1 MSAEVP
7 AALARRIFH
16 EVHTDLPREAPGS
29 AECTERALAALGV
42 GATIEAVLD
51 IACGPGTQTLDL
63 ARLLPDARITAI
75 DLHRPFIERAR
86 ERARAAGVD
95 DRVTFETRDM
105 AALPY
110 PDGSFDLL
118 WCEGGI
124 YFMGVLK
131 ALDAWRRLLV
141 PGGAV
146 AFTDAV
152 WLGDA
157 APQALRDWWAAE
169 YAGIGTID
177 NCLDL
182 VAAAG
187 FSVLEH
193 FVLPEGAWWDTYY
206 GPMQARVAVLRER
219 YRDDEA
225 ALAALAEAE
234 QEIDYYRRWSAHYG
248 YLFVVA
254 RRVG

>member
-1 MSAEVP
+1 VSTEVP
-7 AALARRIFH
+7 AAFARRIFE

-29 AECTERALAALGV
+29 AECTERALAALGG
-42 GATIEAVLD
+42 GAGIEAVLD

-63 ARLLPDARITAI
+63 ARLLPDAWITAI

-86 ERARAAGVD
+86 ERARAAGVA
-95 DRVTFETRDM
+95 DRVTFETADM
-105 AALPY
+105 NNLSY
-110 PDGSFDLL
+110 PDASFDLL

-124 YFMGVLK
+124 YLMGVLE

-157 APQALRDWWAAE
+157 APQALEDWWTAE
-169 YAGIGTID
+169 YAKIGSID

-193 FVLPEGAWWDTYY
+193 FVLPETAWEAYY
-206 GPMQARVAVLRER
+206 GPMQTRIDVLGER
-219 YRDDEA
+219 YRGDQA
-225 ALAALAEAE
+225 ALSVLAESE
-234 QEIDYYRRWSAHYG
+234 REIDYYRRWSAHYG

-254 RRVG
+254 RRVD